1 MFELKDKQELPGQ
14 RVEECSRKG
23 EIVCVE
29 IVCVEIVCVEVHSN
43 VFGGTLSN
51 LRPGPGQGREG
62 SGR

>member
-23 EIVCVE
+23 E